1 MALNPDSMNS
11 FDDIANI
18 IPSPINIC
26 NKELVIEDESK
37 LGKIDKEI
45 ESFGDISGINEE
57 NNEIINDN
65 SLLVIKK
72 NKSPKRKEKH
82 NLELKIKNFFE
93 NSKINELVSSSKNN
107 NLINLNNNLKN
118 NRLANDLD
126 KYHIRNNDEKK
137 YFILFDKNKKLDINS
152 LREEYTKLKNDK
164 NNEGDIVKDKKFSSI
179 FVDNNYEKKNTD
191 SININFDGLNNRRK
205 TTSYKYEYDYNN
217 YFKTNNNSKDKEKKE
232 KSKYNLYSNDIFNNN
247 KSSKS
252 DILFNLNFKYKSN
265 NNKSNNNN
273 DYIRKSIKTYN
284 TIFNSLRKINSTINS
299 KDENDSWLLNSNT
312 KNKIDIYHS
321 NNNLSIKNN
330 HQKKKTIFDKLK
342 LNKNMSNNQ
351 NFQYVTPKS
360 NFMDYKNINKN
371 NNKTNAINRYNFKK
385 NNYYY
390 FNLTNEENKNDN
402 LNLYSFKKGANGLSK
417 IIDNNIL
424 DKFSNNF
431 DAIFNFVE
439 SKVKKKTNKINRSNN
454 KEFNPKYK
462 GKINFKKLNTKL
474 TNPKLLS
481 ISQNV
486 PKRSHLNELFKES
499 NKNNYLSENLFSFP
513 MNKFDF
519 IGRLSKEKSPF
530 KPFRSLFNKEKK
542 YNNFDISDYS
552 YNNGD
557 NLNFINN
564 RRKLINLF

>member
-18 IPSPINIC
+18 IPSPINNC
-26 NKELVIEDESK
+26 NKELVIDDESK

-45 ESFGDISGINEE
+45 DSFGDISGINKE

-65 SLLVIKK
+65 SLLVVKK

-93 NSKINELVSSSKNN
+93 NSKINELFSSSKNN
-107 NLINLNNNLKN
+107 NLINLKNNLKN
-118 NRLANDLD
+118 NRLSNDLD
-126 KYHIRNNDEKK
+126 KYNIRNNNEKK

-164 NNEGDIVKDKKFSSI
+164 NIEGDIAKDKKFSSI
-179 FVDNNYEKKNTD
+179 FVDNNYEKRNTD

-205 TTSYKYEYDYNN
+205 TTNYKYEYDYNN
-217 YFKTNNNSKDKEKKE
+217 YFKTNNNSKEKKE
-232 KSKYNLYSNDIFNNN
+232 KSKFSLYSNDIFKNNN

-252 DILFNLNFKYKSN
+252 DILFNLNFKYKNNNN
-265 NNKSNNNN
+265 NNKN
-273 DYIRKSIKTYN
+273 DYISKSIKTYN

-299 KDENDSWLLNSNT
+299 KDENDSWLLNSNI

-330 HQKKKTIFDKLK
+330 HQKNKTVFDKLK
-342 LNKNMSNNQ
+342 LNKNMANNL

-360 NFMDYKNINKN
+360 NFMHYKNINKN
-371 NNKTNAINRYNFKK
+371 NNKADAINRYNFKK

-390 FNLTNEENKNDN
+390 YNLTNEENKNDN
-402 LNLYSFKKGANGLSK
+402 LNLNLYSFKKEANGSSK

-431 DAIFNFVE
+431 DAIFNLVE
-439 SKVKKKTNKINRSNN
+439 SKVKKKSNKINRSNYQ
-454 KEFNPKYK
+454 EFNSKYK
-462 GKINFKKLNTKL
+462 GKIYFKKLNTKL
-474 TNPKLLS
+474 INPKLLS
-481 ISQNV
+481 ISQNA
-486 PKRSHLNELFKES
+486 PKRSHLNELFKE
-499 NKNNYLSENLFSFP
+499 NKNNYLTENHFNFP
-513 MNKFDF
+513 KNKFDF
-519 IGRLSKEKSPF
+519 IERLSEEKSPF

-542 YNNFDISDYS
+542 YNNFEISDFS